1 MFINNLELRMPP
13 FLLPFVEDNLS
24 AVVFHDMGNV
34 FSSAKEMA
42 RSLFRHHQ
50 RTATACTFLTVNARC
65 EFNYISH
72 AVGAGLRYRTPIGPV
87 RVDFGYNLNPPTF
100 PVRRETRS
108 DTLNRF
114 NFYFSIGQTF

>member
-1 MFINNLELRMPP
+1 
-13 FLLPFVEDNLS
+13 
-24 AVVFHDMGNV
+24 
-34 FSSAKEMA
+34 
-42 RSLFRHHQ
+42 
-50 RTATACTFLTVNARC
+50 VNARC